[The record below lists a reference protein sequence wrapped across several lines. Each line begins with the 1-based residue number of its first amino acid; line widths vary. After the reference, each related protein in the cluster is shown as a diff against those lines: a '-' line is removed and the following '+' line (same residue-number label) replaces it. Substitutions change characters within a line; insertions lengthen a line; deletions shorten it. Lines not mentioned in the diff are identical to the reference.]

1 MPRILR
7 SAAKKPEELEL
18 RRKSLKVK
26 RLQLRKKSYELQK
39 TIEENKESLDKD
51 IKKACSVFDVD
62 STDSEES
69 NKESDE
75 SVFVSEERDLDWDD
89 QVDVRSPLKDTS
101 DILDTTFNLEEES
114 ESVPPA
120 LARRRSVSVSV
131 NRARYIGLEPGG
143 VLDLQPVC
151 RSLNQSFGLENNS
164 RLPSQESFLERNI
177 RAKEVEALNIIEE
190 GEENENIVFDDINI
204 ESDKEVKMDEQTY
217 ANHVKSFRLKSTKI
231 KTRCQYFPI
240 IECQKY

>member
-7 SAAKKPEELEL
+7 SAAKKSEELEL

-89 QVDVRSPLKDTS
+89 HVDVKSPLKDNMRLIYSFSGASKSRVPTAIS
-101 DILDTTFNLEEES
+101 SEEERVQNKS
-114 ESVPPA
+114 WIILS
-120 LARRRSVSVSV
+120 SS
-131 NRARYIGLEPGG
+131 
-143 VLDLQPVC
+143 DLLGKLILF
-151 RSLNQSFGLENNS
+151 S
-164 RLPSQESFLERNI
+164 I
-177 RAKEVEALNIIEE
+177 
-190 GEENENIVFDDINI
+190 
-204 ESDKEVKMDEQTY
+204 
-217 ANHVKSFRLKSTKI
+217 
-231 KTRCQYFPI
+231 
-240 IECQKY
+240 